1 MDTNDDFSSYYSS
14 LISGRYDSVDRI
26 VLDGYFILAQQ
37 AGGLRRWW
45 RDLTGSDDTL
55 DDDHLHGMAGTF
67 SRRVHAHCAKGG
79 IPVIHCPTGTDKHR
93 LAESHLPTDPAFVGV
108 FLVLVAKAPALVWKV
123 ERERGFH
130 IYRRKPWP
138 YVNHYHF
145 HIVDPEWGHMTIKMS
160 GYPPFGVQIMLN
172 GHEWVERQ
180 ARKLTI
186 SSLHKEGNCF
196 VAGSDFP
203 ALDRIADGLLGPAA
217 VRHLSEACDRW
228 VYSSCLCFALP
239 RQDQERSRFGY
250 RYSCY
255 QLEYSRNLL
264 FKRGAT
270 LDEVF
275 QGLIDRTRTVLD
287 LPTLK
292 TIFGR
297 RHRPKTTTSQEGP
310 PRLERVLQVSR
321 EYDLTVLKLEFGRLT
336 LKVYDKGEGVLR
348 IEVVVHNTRELRC
361 GRSIERVPIM
371 LERIRSMPINF
382 LNVVHAAHISFLGED
397 SLDDLHSPS
406 RRGARRVAGVNLHQ
420 PRMRAVAEALLA
432 LAPRHDTGF
441 ALDQLVDTVSL
452 RLPKGAIYA
461 RRQASYDLS
470 KLRAKSLA
478 ERIPHTR
485 RYRVTLRGVN
495 TLMAWTVLREKV
507 IKPVLHGA
515 GRKRLGR
522 PPKHIDPIDQHYIN
536 LQREMRRTLSDLGL
550 AS

>member
-1 MDTNDDFSSYYSS
+1 M
-14 LISGRYDSVDRI
+14 GRATGAQAEH
-26 VLDGYFILAQQ
+26 LLAAQ
-37 AGGLRRWW
+37 GGQLLRR
-45 RDLTGSDDTL
+45 R
-55 DDDHLHGMAGTF
+55 F
-67 SRRVHAHCAKGG
+67 
-79 IPVIHCPTGTDKHR
+79 R
-93 LAESHLPTDPAFVGV
+93 LPGPGPD
-108 FLVLVAKAPALVWKV
+108 
-123 ERERGFH
+123 RG
-130 IYRRKPWP
+130 RP
-138 YVNHYHF
+138 
-145 HIVDPEWGHMTIKMS
+145 
-160 GYPPFGVQIMLN
+160 
-172 GHEWVERQ
+172 
-180 ARKLTI
+180 
-186 SSLHKEGNCF
+186 
-196 VAGSDFP
+196 
-203 ALDRIADGLLGPAA
+203 
-217 VRHLSEACDRW
+217 
-228 VYSSCLCFALP
+228 
-239 RQDQERSRFGY
+239 SRFGY

-275 QGLIDRTRTVLD
+275 QG
-287 LPTLK
+287 
-292 TIFGR
+292 
-297 RHRPKTTTSQEGP
+297 
-310 PRLERVLQVSR
+310 
-321 EYDLTVLKLEFGRLT
+321 
-336 LKVYDKGEGVLR
+336 
-348 IEVVVHNTRELRC
+348 
-361 GRSIERVPIM
+361 
-371 LERIRSMPINF
+371 
-382 LNVVHAAHISFLGED
+382 
-397 SLDDLHSPS
+397 LHSPS

-441 ALDQLVDTVSL
+441 ALDQLVDTASL
-452 RLPKGAIYA
+452 RLPKGAIYT